1 MVVGGRIVIAK
12 AAADKLSYFVSLS
25 PPSNCNQ
32 VVGETFKPQMLLLTN
47 ERRRRRKESLNLGL
61 RRRRRR
67 PIQNGGGGGA
77 ILRDHPFLSGNR
89 QEEEGALSFSSFLPL
104 FS

>member
-1 MVVGGRIVIAK
+1 MGGRIVIAK

-61 RRRRRR
+61 RRRRWRRR

>member
-32 VVGETFKPQMLLLTN
+32 LVGETFKPQMLLLTN

-61 RRRRRR
+61 RRRRWR
-67 PIQNGGGGGA
+67 PIQNSGGGA

>member
-12 AAADKLSYFVSLS
+12 AAANKLSYFVSLS

-32 VVGETFKPQMLLLTN
+32 LVGETFKPQMLLLTN

-77 ILRDHPFLSGNR
+77 ILRDHPFLSGKR